1 MCRILFSSKAG
12 LQDLISSLATIS
24 FRPSK
29 HSICFPNCQMI
40 DQKNKHQFQDTHTH
54 THRDIHVM
62 QTSSKINSR
71 KNWPWS
77 ETINARAVRIC
88 TPCSNCW
95 LETQWAG
102 SCVGVLTDT
111 RPNDAMLPCILSPP
125 PLLADVVKVSNAS
138 ITSIKRSASNT
149 PVRP

>member
-1 MCRILFSSKAG
+1 VCRILFRSKAG

-24 FRPSK
+24 SRPSK
-29 HSICFPNCQMI
+29 HSICFPNSQMT
-40 DQKNKHQFQDTHTH
+40 DQKKQTPISRYTH
-54 THRDIHVM
+54 IYIM

-95 LETQWAG
+95 LETQGAG
-102 SCVGVLTDT
+102 SCAGVLTDT
-111 RPNDAMLPCILSPP
+111 RPNDAMLPCIWSPP